1 MVIFMHKTVK
11 LQSLTNWSMK
21 FNRKA
26 HVTLSDI
33 AKQLNVSKTLRGDP
47 DSSRETTKLVRK
59 TARKLDYNPN
69 FAAGNLSSRK
79 SNTIGFVVPRIA
91 HFFFSSVIE
100 AIYDQAFN
108 NNYDIVLTVLQ
119 ENAEPEKKT
128 LMAMRVDG
136 LIVSVTQATTDSAIY
151 EKVMSRS
158 IPLVFM
164 DSALHIN
171 GRVCW

>member
-1 MVIFMHKTVK
+1 MK
-11 LQSLTNWSMK
+11 L
-21 FNRKA
+21 NRKA

-33 AKQLNVSKTLRGDP
+33 AKQLNVSKVTVSKTLRGDP

-69 FAAGNLSSRK
+69 FAARNLSSRK

-91 HFFFSSVIE
+91 HFFFGSVIE
-100 AIYDQAFN
+100 PIYDQAFN

-128 LMAMRVDG
+128 LMAMRIDG
-136 LIVSVTQATTDSAIY
+136 LIVSVTQATTDSATY

-164 DSALHIN
+164 DRALHIN